1 MAHTVCGV
9 DLGTY
14 SVKLAFVEV
23 GFRTSTLRGL
33 TEVPVPAGEAPLI
46 ERQLEAVREGLSQ
59 VAGEVTPYMAMSGDQ
74 LSVRVLQLPFSDPR
88 KVDQVVGYELE
99 GQIVNA
105 IEDVVFDH
113 LVVDQRPEGATVLA
127 AAAKRDDVAAFVA
140 AAEAHEIHPRALFA
154 APVVYRTLF
163 AASGTEKAPEPA
175 AEVGEPEGEAE
186 PCQAVID
193 FGHQRTNICIVRN
206 GQAVYARTIRRG
218 SAQLTDAI
226 AKAFN
231 ADFERAEQAKREDAF
246 LVSPG
251 RPATSPLAAKLDTVL
266 REALAPTIREL
277 RQTLASV
284 SAGTKLEVK
293 SLLVVGGGGRLGGL
307 LPFLEA
313 ELGIPAHFLAAQAAL
328 SAATAAPA
336 GGLGE
341 AEAAPPESDA
351 YALAAAIVL
360 AASGGSREIDFRRGA
375 FVYRAS
381 FSVLRQKAVHLAM
394 LGVAL
399 LVFGFVDVWAKLS
412 NLKDERR
419 LLDKELKTATTELFG
434 QPREDAEAIA
444 QLLRRGYREELA
456 PTPKATAF
464 DLLDAI
470 SRKVPPADKIKLDI
484 AELDIRPKKTF
495 IKGTADSGA
504 AVDEIATKLKEID
517 CFEDVAKGAI
527 TEVSGGEKQFTL
539 TVNARCP

>member
-9 DLGTY
+9 DLGTH

-23 GFRTSTLRGL
+23 GFRSSALRGL
-33 TEVPVPAGEAPLI
+33 AEVPVAAGDAPLVA
-46 ERQLEAVREGLSQ
+46 RQLDAVREGLAQ
-59 VAGEVTPYMAMSGDQ
+59 VTGEVTPFLAMSGDQ
-74 LSVRVLQLPFSDPR
+74 LSLRVLQLPFSDPR
-88 KVDQVVGYELE
+88 KIDQVVGYELE
-99 GQIVNA
+99 GEIVNA

-113 LVVDQRPEGATVLA
+113 LVVRQRPEGATVLA
-127 AAAKRDDVAAFVA
+127 AAAKRDDVAAFIA
-140 AAEAHEIHPRALFA
+140 AAEAQGIHPRALFA

-163 AASGTEKAPEPA
+163 AGSPPVPEI
-175 AEVGEPEGEAE
+175 EGEPEV
-186 PCQAVID
+186 CQAVLD

-218 SAQLTDAI
+218 SAHLTDAI

-231 ADFERAEQAKREDAF
+231 ADLERAEQAKRNDAF

-251 RPATSPLAAKLDTVL
+251 RPATSPLASKLDAVL

-284 SAGTKLEVK
+284 SAGTQIDVR

-307 LPFLEA
+307 LAFLEA
-313 ELGIPAHFLAAQAAL
+313 ELGIPAHFLAAQSAL
-328 SAATAAPA
+328 SAGMVAGA
-336 GGLGE
+336 GGLAE
-341 AEAAPPESDA
+341 EEAAPPESDVH
-351 YALAAAIVL
+351 ALAAAIVL
-360 AASGGSREIDFRRGA
+360 AASGGTREIDFRRGA

-381 FSVLRQKAVHLAM
+381 FSILRQRAFHLAT
-394 LGVAL
+394 LGAAL
-399 LVFGFVDVWAKLS
+399 LLFGFIDVGAKLS

-419 LLDKELKTATTELFG
+419 LLDKELKTATSELFG

-444 QLLRRGYREELA
+444 QLLKRGYREELA

-470 SRKVPPADKIKLDI
+470 SRKVPPADKVKLDI

-495 IKGTADSGA
+495 IKGTTDSGA

-517 CFEDVAKGAI
+517 CFDDVNKGAI

-539 TVNARCP
+539 TINTRCP